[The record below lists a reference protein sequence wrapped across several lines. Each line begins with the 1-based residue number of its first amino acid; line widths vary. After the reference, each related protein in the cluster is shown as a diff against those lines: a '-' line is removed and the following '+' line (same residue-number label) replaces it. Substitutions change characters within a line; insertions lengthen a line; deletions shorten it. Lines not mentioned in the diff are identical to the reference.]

1 MKNEIILFSYLMI
14 MSFCNS
20 KDRELSLNF
29 RVSSN
34 DTVTIYLNEIKIVDS
49 HNIAVVAKEKLNAIK
64 EVKIIEVF
72 LINDI
77 GEKKVVALHNI
88 LSSSLPES
96 EFYILS
102 SENREVKIFMNN
114 QIGCSK
120 ELMKKLNPPQ

>member
-1 MKNEIILFSYLMI
+1 MKNEVILFSFLMI

-20 KDRELSLNF
+20 KDRELTLNF
-29 RVSSN
+29 IVSSN
-34 DTVTIYLNEIKIVDS
+34 DTVTIYLNEIEIVDS
-49 HNIAVVAKEKLNAIK
+49 HNIALVNKEKLNAIK

-77 GEKKVVALHNI
+77 GDKKVVALQNI

-96 EFYILS
+96 EFHILS
-102 SENREVKIFMNN
+102 SGNREVKIFKNN

-120 ELMKKLNPPQ
+120 ELMKKLNPLQ